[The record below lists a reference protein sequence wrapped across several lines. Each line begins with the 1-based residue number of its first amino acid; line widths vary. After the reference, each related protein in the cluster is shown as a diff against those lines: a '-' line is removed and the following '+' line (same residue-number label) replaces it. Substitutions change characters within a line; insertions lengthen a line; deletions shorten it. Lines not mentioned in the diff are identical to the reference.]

1 MATALAYFLPQKIIA
16 SLFYKRISLWHTA
29 CSVKHTRASKGESNF
44 LKIVED
50 INMMKV
56 AKTGSNL
63 LGMLVMGMGSMGL
76 AAAASAVDL
85 GVGANVGVQTPHVDV
100 QTQGNAGTSA
110 GGARVEGTS
119 DARVNTHENL
129 NRNDQKLPDANRG
142 MERAQERMNAAGAEH
157 EQATTVT
164 RSRKNTWQKRRS
176 PPLNKP

>member
-1 MATALAYFLPQKIIA
+1 
-16 SLFYKRISLWHTA
+16 
-29 CSVKHTRASKGESNF
+29 
-44 LKIVED
+44 
-50 INMMKV
+50 MMKV

-63 LGMLVMGMGSMGL
+63 LGMLVIGMGSMGL

-129 NRNDQKLPDANRG
+129 NRNDQKLPDATRG
-142 MERAQERMNAAGAEH
+142 RERAQERMNEVGEKEDGSH
-157 EQATTVT
+157 
-164 RSRKNTWQKRRS
+164 
-176 PPLNKP
+176 

>member
-1 MATALAYFLPQKIIA
+1 
-16 SLFYKRISLWHTA
+16 
-29 CSVKHTRASKGESNF
+29 
-44 LKIVED
+44 
-50 INMMKV
+50 MMKV
-56 AKTGSNL
+56 AKTGSKL

-110 GGARVEGTS
+110 GGARVEGAS

-142 MERAQERMNAAGAEH
+142 RERAQERMNEVGAEH
-157 EQATTVT
+157 EQATTVDAK
-164 RSRKNTWQKRRS
+164 SKKHVAKKKKS
-176 PPLNKP
+176 PAE